1 MEDNIYKIQENINR
15 IFIEIEENAGEITEE
30 QLEQLNINQENL
42 KQKLSDYN
50 KAIQVYKNY
59 NEGISNEIKRLQE
72 LKKTR
77 TNRIEVLRNTMKN
90 AVINFGTDGK
100 SGNKIIELEDCK
112 LFTKS
117 TESVIENKERLDIL
131 RYEFIDYCRELYKN
145 DLLITGDDIDVQ
157 GLIDSI
163 NAKCIAERGENF
175 IPFTIYDFICANI
188 IFKFTVSLKNL
199 IESNNYL
206 LQAYYGLDYSTRID
220 MDIDKNAVKYI
231 VKDQNTNNNITISN
245 IEKNKVLCMK

>member
-1 MEDNIYKIQENINR
+1 MASLYEISNDILR
-15 IFIEIEENAGEITEE
+15 IFNDVEVAEGEITDE

-59 NEGISNEIKRLQE
+59 NEGVSNEIKRLQE
-72 LKKTR
+72 LKKIR

-90 AVINFGTDGK
+90 AVINFGIDGK

-117 TESVIENKERLDIL
+117 IESVIENKERLDIL

-175 IPFTIYDFICANI
+175 IPFTIYDFICTNI

-206 LQAYYGLDYSTRID
+206 LQAYYGLDYSTGVD

>member
-59 NEGISNEIKRLQE
+59 NESISNEIKRLQE

-175 IPFTIYDFICANI
+175 IPFTIYDFICVNI

-206 LQAYYGLDYSTRID
+206 LQAYYGLDYSTGID
-220 MDIDKNAVKYI
+220 MDIDKNTVKYI
-231 VKDQNTNNNITISN
+231 VKDQNTNNNITIGN

>member
-50 KAIQVYKNY
+50 KAIQIYKNY

-175 IPFTIYDFICANI
+175 IPFTIYDFICVNI

-206 LQAYYGLDYSTRID
+206 LQAYYGLDYSTGID
-220 MDIDKNAVKYI
+220 MDIDKNTVKYI
-231 VKDQNTNNNITISN
+231 VKDQNTSNNITIGN

>member
-59 NEGISNEIKRLQE
+59 NEGVSNEIKRLQE

-77 TNRIEVLRNTMKN
+77 TNRIEVLRNTIKN

-131 RYEFIDYCRELYKN
+131 RYEFIEYCRELYKN
-145 DLLITGDDIDVQ
+145 DLLITRDDIDIQ
-157 GLIDSI
+157 GLIDAI
-163 NAKCIAERGENF
+163 NAKCIAERGEAF
-175 IPFTIYDFICANI
+175 APFTIYDFICVNI
-188 IFKFTVSLKNL
+188 IFKFTVSLKDL

-206 LQAYYGLDYSTRID
+206 LQAYYGLDYSTGID
-220 MDIDKNAVKYI
+220 MDIDKNTVKYI
-231 VKDQNTNNNITISN
+231 VKDQNTNNNITIGN

>member
-1 MEDNIYKIQENINR
+1 MASLYEISNDILR
-15 IFIEIEENAGEITEE
+15 IFNDVEVAEGEITDE

-59 NEGISNEIKRLQE
+59 NEGVSNEIKRLQE

-145 DLLITGDDIDVQ
+145 DLLITGDDIDIQ
-157 GLIDSI
+157 GLIDAI
-163 NAKCIAERGENF
+163 NAKCIAERGEAF
-175 IPFTIYDFICANI
+175 APFTIYDFICTNI
-188 IFKFTVSLKNL
+188 TFKFTVSLKNL

-206 LQAYYGLDYSTRID
+206 LQAYYGLDYSTGID
-220 MDIDKNAVKYI
+220 MDIDKNTVKYI
-231 VKDQNTNNNITISN
+231 VKDQNTNNNITIGN

>member
-90 AVINFGTDGK
+90 AVINFGTDCK

-206 LQAYYGLDYSTRID
+206 LQAYYGLDYSTGID
-220 MDIDKNAVKYI
+220 MDIDKNTVKYI
-231 VKDQNTNNNITISN
+231 VKDQNTNNNITIGN

>member
-117 TESVIENKERLDIL
+117 TESVIENKKRLDIL
-131 RYEFIDYCRELYKN
+131 GYEFIEYCRELYKN
-145 DLLITGDDIDVQ
+145 DLLITGDDIDIR

-206 LQAYYGLDYSTRID
+206 LQAYYGLDYSTGID
-220 MDIDKNAVKYI
+220 MDIDKNTVKYI
-231 VKDQNTNNNITISN
+231 VKDQNTNDDITIGN

>member
-206 LQAYYGLDYSTRID
+206 LQAYYGLDYSTGVD
-220 MDIDKNAVKYI
+220 MDIDKNVVKYI
-231 VKDQNTNNNITISN
+231 VKEQNTNNNITISN

>member
-50 KAIQVYKNY
+50 KAIKVYKNY

-117 TESVIENKERLDIL
+117 TESVIENKKRLDIL
-131 RYEFIDYCRELYKN
+131 GYEFIEYCRELYKN
-145 DLLITGDDIDVQ
+145 DLLITGDDIDIR

-206 LQAYYGLDYSTRID
+206 LQAYYGLDYSTGID
-220 MDIDKNAVKYI
+220 MDIDKNTVKYI
-231 VKDQNTNNNITISN
+231 VKDQNTNDDITIGN

>member
-117 TESVIENKERLDIL
+117 TESVIENKKRLDIL
-131 RYEFIDYCRELYKN
+131 GYEFIEYCRELYKN

-163 NAKCIAERGENF
+163 NAKCIAEVGENF

-206 LQAYYGLDYSTRID
+206 LQAYYGLDYSTGID
-220 MDIDKNAVKYI
+220 MVIDKNIVKRI
-231 VKDQNTNNNITISN
+231 VKDQNTNDDITIGN
-245 IEKNKVLCMK
+245 IEKNRVLCMK